1 MPPLSVNV
9 TVTLEADKSGSDV
22 GQISLNEKKKKK
34 TIFVSNLTQAFGL
47 SIEEDEDG
55 HVKLIAFIRRRAH
68 SIRQKDERSET
79 MIS

>member
-22 GQISLNEKKKKK
+22 GQISLNEKKKK